1 MKTITISD
9 EVYEKLSRLKGKR
22 SFSEII
28 DLLLRTSV
36 ERRIDMLIKVGS
48 YLLYVSCLFLQFA
61 CVSILFQ
68 EAGQISADSTSLFKL
83 KAFS

>member
-48 YLLYVSCLFLQFA
+48 FCTGR
-61 CVSILFQ
+61 
-68 EAGQISADSTSLFKL
+68 EDEL
-83 KAFS
+83 KAIVESIKEAFKTREFPSLSDINHRE

>member
-22 SFSEII
+22 SSSEII

-48 YLLYVSCLFLQFA
+48 FCTGR
-61 CVSILFQ
+61 
-68 EAGQISADSTSLFKL
+68 EDEL
-83 KAFS
+83 KAIVESIKEAFKTREFSSLSGLNIENEANT

>member
-48 YLLYVSCLFLQFA
+48 FCTGREDELKDIA
-61 CVSILFQ
+61 KSI
-68 EAGQISADSTSLFKL
+68 K
-83 KAFS
+83 

>member
-48 YLLYVSCLFLQFA
+48 FCTGR
-61 CVSILFQ
+61 
-68 EAGQISADSTSLFKL
+68 EDEL
-83 KAFS
+83 KDIVKPIK